1 MLYFVFTFESSLS
14 VTVLLLYCSYSQ
26 YKEDFKQNKS
36 LNKIN
41 PSSGCCL
48 FTDNTQEL
56 VRVCELGAAPPRA
69 YLYTNIFFLLY
80 CTKHNFL
87 LLLSVAESYL
97 STVFWFCPSVSAPEA
112 TPLKLKSG
120 ALLKLSIKQLWG
132 AAFLNTP
139 ALDEVWLSDCT

>member
-69 YLYTNIFFLLY
+69 YLYTNIFFY
-80 CTKHNFL
+80 CI
-87 LLLSVAESYL
+87 VL
-97 STVFWFCPSVSAPEA
+97 STIFYC
-112 TPLKLKSG
+112 
-120 ALLKLSIKQLWG
+120 
-132 AAFLNTP
+132 
-139 ALDEVWLSDCT
+139 C